1 MTITNSQLRKWS
13 LNAVYSIMG
22 MIFFLAFMWQVLLSA
37 EREDAKME
45 EIRQERCGKFG
56 EEIPKQWRS
65 YCNNTGS

>member
-1 MTITNSQLRKWS
+1 
-13 LNAVYSIMG
+13 MG